1 MAKKINVKDVAKAE
15 VAAVL
20 RGALETAFGVEN
32 VIDGPD
38 YGFKA
43 HSVVVKGIGNDNID
57 IRVDLTNPKAGQ
69 NTYDYVLD
77 KIALEAAEDAEPS
90 EEA

>member
-20 RGALETAFGVEN
+20 RGALEAAFGTEN
-32 VIDGPD
+32 VVDGTD

-43 HSVVVKGIGNDNID
+43 HSVVVTGIGNDKID

-69 NTYDYVLD
+69 NTYGYVLD